1 MDMSW
6 IQVFV
11 LTVSECVA
19 PAGKTVCQQQE
30 FELTFLTEAD
40 CAVAR
45 EQLIELKEASESVI
59 INADAT
65 RCVATARQRES
76 FSSLAAVNAASAG
89 RDDYQPPSREQVQ
102 ADFLETAHQERL
114 GVVPECEEGR
124 DVYPCRKG
132 SIIIEEPASNTV
144 EIWRQDSN

>member
-1 MDMSW
+1 MDVSW

-19 PAGKTVCQQQE
+19 PAGKTICQQQE

-45 EQLIELKEASESVI
+45 EQFIALKEASESVI
-59 INADAT
+59 VNADAT

-76 FSSLAAVNAASAG
+76 FPSLAAVNAASAG
-89 RDDYQPPSREQVQ
+89 RDDYRPPSRSQ
-102 ADFLETAHQERL
+102 AEADSLELAHQQRLERI
-114 GVVPECEEGR
+114 PECQDGR
-124 DVYPCRKG
+124 EAYPCRKG
-132 SIIIEEPASNTV
+132 KIIIEAPAPNDV
-144 EIWRQDSN
+144 EIWRVESD

>member
-19 PAGKTVCQQQE
+19 PAGKTICQQQE

-59 INADAT
+59 VNADAT

-89 RDDYQPPSREQVQ
+89 RDDYQPPNQEQAR
-102 ADFLETAHQERL
+102 ADFQETVHEARL
-114 GVVPECEEGR
+114 DAVPECEEGR
-124 DVYPCRKG
+124 QVYPCRKG
-132 SIIIEEPASNTV
+132 AIIIEEPPSKAV
-144 EIWRQDSN
+144 EVWRLDSQ

>member
-45 EQLIELKEASESVI
+45 EQFVTLKEASESVI
-59 INADAT
+59 VNADAT

-76 FSSLAAVNAASAG
+76 FPTLAAVNAASAG
-89 RDDYQPPSREQVQ
+89 RDDYQPPSEEQAR
-102 ADFLETAHQERL
+102 ADFLEAAHEERL
-114 GVVPECEEGR
+114 SAVPECEEGK

-132 SIIIEEPASNTV
+132 SIIIEEPASKTV
-144 EIWRQDSN
+144 EIWRQDPN